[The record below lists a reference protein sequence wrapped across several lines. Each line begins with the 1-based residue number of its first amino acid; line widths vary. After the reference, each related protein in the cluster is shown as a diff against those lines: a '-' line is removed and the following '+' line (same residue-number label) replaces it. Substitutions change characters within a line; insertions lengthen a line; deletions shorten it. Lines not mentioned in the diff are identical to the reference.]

1 MNIWSKLSIAIGL
14 ILIYLAVFLGFGWW
28 LVTSINISNT
38 ALAIKAR
45 HYYYLNLAPKLGQD
59 LKKLPFD
66 IIPMQTM
73 ETTDGTLYAY
83 TMVGQY
89 QYVDLDNQILY
100 LKTKNGNVY
109 GFNYTLDLNND
120 LIYSEKNEE
129 GIIESNFFQNNP
141 LNENDTITVQW
152 TDKRILKEIL
162 ARAEIDSQ
170 KLVNPYLTADDF
182 TTIVKN

>member
-1 MNIWSKLSIAIGL
+1 MGVIIVLGGLVWGLVSLPSLANSDIAI
-14 ILIYLAVFLGFGWW
+14 IV
-28 LVTSINISNT
+28 
-38 ALAIKAR
+38 K

-66 IIPMQTM
+66 IIPIQTM
-73 ETTDGTLYAY
+73 ETIDGALYAY

-120 LIYSEKNEE
+120 LIYSEKNEK